1 MIPSEAIGAT
11 SVDAAIAVRRPAL
24 VQIERWVARVVGAFA
39 VAALLADIAI
49 LLIGVI
55 ARFGFNRPLVWSD
68 ELASIVFLWLAMLG
82 SVLALWTGEHMRL
95 TTIVARLPWRWRM
108 WAETLATLAPLLF
121 VALLMSPAF
130 DYVDDQS
137 FVTTPALGWSDAL
150 RTAAVPVGFALML
163 IISALRTLQF
173 PARDVTVVATA
184 LGVIAAVVWFVA
196 PVVTGIGNWKL
207 IVFFVLLL
215 GAGG

>member
-82 SVLALWTGEHMRL
+82 VGSRPMDWRAHASHYDCGATA
-95 TTIVARLPWRWRM
+95 VAVAHVGRDTRH
-108 WAETLATLAPLLF
+108 AGA
-121 VALLMSPAF
+121 VALRR
-130 DYVDDQS
+130 
-137 FVTTPALGWSDAL
+137 TPHE
-150 RTAAVPVGFALML
+150 P
-163 IISALRTLQF
+163 
-173 PARDVTVVATA
+173 
-184 LGVIAAVVWFVA
+184 GV
-196 PVVTGIGNWKL
+196 
-207 IVFFVLLL
+207 
-215 GAGG
+215 